1 MTSQELNDFL
11 DVHRNIEWHDEN
23 DEVLF
28 RNTML
33 PWYQEDTNRATKIT
47 KQKLDELTTEDLLS
61 SINRGLEVEHITR
74 VTGYFAKTRSF
85 NPGKMGEFKDR
96 YRTEIG

>member
-1 MTSQELNDFL
+1 MTSQELNSFL
-11 DVHRNIEWHDEN
+11 EIHRYIEWHHED
-23 DEVLF
+23 DAMLF

-33 PWYQEDTNRATKIT
+33 PWYQEDSNRATKIT
-47 KQKLDELTTEDLLS
+47 KQKLSELTSDDLLS
-61 SINRGLEVEHITR
+61 YINQGLEVEHITR

-96 YRTEIG
+96 HRTEIR